1 MGYGERGCGE
11 FVGSDEWYDSAD
23 VAVGGYRRGAL
34 VGAPRGDFVEVSR
47 DVSPVDTQ
55 CSIFISF
62 CELRKV

>member
-11 FVGSDEWYDSAD
+11 LVGSDEWYDSAD
-23 VAVGGYRRGAL
+23 VVVGGYRRGAL
-34 VGAPRGDFVEVSR
+34 VGAPRGDVEVPR
-47 DVSPVDTQ
+47 DVSLVDTQ